1 MRVLINRT
9 DITKYIAFQG
19 FQWKRSD
26 VDGPNAGRSLDNAY
40 LFRDRVASKIRL
52 DITCRPL
59 TDAEASEVLKLIEP
73 EFVYVTY
80 YDPQEGKEVVKEMYS
95 NNIPAS
101 YLIARRDGTALW
113 GGITFPLI
121 ER

>member
-1 MRVLINRT
+1 MRVSINGK

-19 FQWKRSD
+19 FQWQRSD

-40 LFRDRVASKIRL
+40 LFRDRVATKIRL

-59 TDAEASEVLKLIEP
+59 TDAEASEVLKLIQP
-73 EFVYVTY
+73 EFVHVTY
-80 YDPQEGKEVVKEMYS
+80 YDPQEGAEVTKEMYS

-101 YLIARRDGTALW
+101 FLIARSDGTAYW